1 MGGGYRE
8 VTLGEMD
15 TPHPTERQKA
25 KLPSTECCR
34 AWDLPLKPQNNNEC

>member
-1 MGGGYRE
+1 MGGGYRA

-25 KLPSTECCR
+25 KLPIHR
-34 AWDLPLKPQNNNEC
+34 KLPSLEFTTQAPKQR

>member
-15 TPHPTERQKA
+15 TPQPTERQKA
-25 KLPSTECCR
+25 KLPIHGMLPSLGFTTR
-34 AWDLPLKPQNNNEC
+34 APKQR